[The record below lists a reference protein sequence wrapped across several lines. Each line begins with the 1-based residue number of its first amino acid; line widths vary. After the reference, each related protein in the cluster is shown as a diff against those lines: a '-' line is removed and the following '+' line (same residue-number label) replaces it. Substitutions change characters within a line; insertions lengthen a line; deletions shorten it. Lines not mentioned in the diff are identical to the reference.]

1 MARRSDLS
9 FVSTRDGRRVT
20 NGQTAREKE
29 KREKGETAAIELYV
43 DRDISSDFV
52 SRIRRG
58 PAANVTN
65 AGDISPYVIAS
76 VLLSMMEREMT
87 CWPIDVVLY
96 EARARTRI
104 KVNHQSER
112 IEESGETKDSLSFF
126 ACVLSAAL
134 ERNVRA

>member
-1 MARRSDLS
+1 
-9 FVSTRDGRRVT
+9 VT
-20 NGQTAREKE
+20 NGQTAER
-29 KREKGETAAIELYV
+29 REKGETAAIELYV

-65 AGDISPYVIAS
+65 AGDISPCVIAG

-96 EARARTRI
+96 FRT
-104 KVNHQSER
+104 
-112 IEESGETKDSLSFF
+112 
-126 ACVLSAAL
+126 
-134 ERNVRA
+134 